1 MFNPAA
7 DLKQNIRP
15 EFLNRIDETIMFRPL
30 TKQDVVD
37 IVKIQLEGLK
47 KKLAKNDIT
56 ISATDAAIEY
66 IAERG
71 YDPQFGARPVKRV
84 LQREVLNELSKDIL
98 AQKVRPEDEIIIDF
112 KNGKLVFENVV
123 PVEPVNEENK

>member
-1 MFNPAA
+1 MQISSHSDKSFTT
-7 DLKQNIRP
+7 
-15 EFLNRIDETIMFRPL
+15 EIMYHR
-30 TKQDVVD
+30 Q
-37 IVKIQLEGLK
+37 
-47 KKLAKNDIT
+47 KLAKNDIT